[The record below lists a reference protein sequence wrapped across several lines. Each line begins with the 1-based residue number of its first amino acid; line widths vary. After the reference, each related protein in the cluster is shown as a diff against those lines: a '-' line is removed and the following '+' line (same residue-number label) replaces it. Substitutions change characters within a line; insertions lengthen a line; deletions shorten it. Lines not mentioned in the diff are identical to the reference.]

1 MFSFTVLYHQSSK
14 TSTYIY
20 SMKLHL
26 SLIYLISRRQHAQ
39 NNESFL
45 SSLHH
50 PVHPTVPQV
59 SKCPFFKFALSFTSN
74 CFTTSSWWFPKHC
87 HSVPHTK
94 GRLGFTIVS
103 PTSWKHKVPVT
114 KQKKAEGTTA
124 SPSTAAVQA
133 AWREQGWPEKPGLE
147 QLCLSVPRSST
158 FALSL
163 GLLQNFDLQ
172 SENLLRVV
180 HSLLKLN
187 LLTKKET
194 SMLPTMTSS
203 YSQSITYK

>member
-1 MFSFTVLYHQSSK
+1 
-14 TSTYIY
+14 
-20 SMKLHL
+20 MKLHL
-26 SLIYLISRRQHAQ
+26 SLIHLISRRQHAK
-39 NNESFL
+39 NNEFFL
-45 SSLHH
+45 SSFHH

-147 QLCLSVPRSST
+147 QLCLSVPWSST
-158 FALSL
+158 FLRTPAKFWPSEWKLAQSSSFSFEAESTH
-163 GLLQNFDLQ
+163 QERDLNA
-172 SENLLRVV
+172 S
-180 HSLLKLN
+180 HSD
-187 LLTKKET
+187 
-194 SMLPTMTSS
+194 
-203 YSQSITYK
+203 